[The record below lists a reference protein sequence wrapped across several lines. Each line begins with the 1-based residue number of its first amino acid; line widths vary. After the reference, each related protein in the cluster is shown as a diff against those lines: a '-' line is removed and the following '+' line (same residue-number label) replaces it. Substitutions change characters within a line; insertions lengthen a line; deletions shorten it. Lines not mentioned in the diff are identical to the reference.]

1 MQRIL
6 FALLLTLVLAAPAAA
21 QNDDDLLAGFKLGKF
36 HTTTKL
42 LAAELI
48 YIDALATELNL
59 AAITDDNYASGE
71 ITDDDIFNAQLGLAY
86 TIWRVQFMIQP
97 ICESG
102 LESDS
107 FEHPALEEFREPTQA
122 LLTELQQLCDDV
134 VNSSDFSVVVDFTEA
149 VADGGMID
157 DLIMMA
163 EEAALLAG
171 EELEE

>member
-1 MQRIL
+1 MRRIL
-6 FALLLTLVLAAPAAA
+6 FAILLMLVLVAPAAA
-21 QNDDDLLAGFKLGKF
+21 QNGDDLLAGFKLGKF
-36 HTTTKL
+36 HTTATL

-59 AAITDDNYASGE
+59 AE
-71 ITDDDIFNAQLGLAY
+71 ITDENYESGAINDDDILNAQLGLAY
-86 TIWRVQFMIQP
+86 VIWRVQFMIQP

-107 FEHPALEEFREPTQA
+107 FDHPALEEFREPTQDI
-122 LLTELQQLCDDV
+122 LLELQLLSDELIDV
-134 VNSSDFSVVVDFTEA
+134 SDFSVVVDFTEI
-149 VADGGMID
+149 VADSAIID
-157 DLIMMA
+157 DLILMA